1 MSIVQFLESMGR
13 RDAATFAKTGNKL
26 AKTGEKRG
34 YNSAILVLRCST
46 IHMRNMRRDEGVI
59 DGEKMRDK
67 IRELDDMGNLPD
79 YVDNRLR
86 RGTWGR

>member
-1 MSIVQFLESMGR
+1 MSIVRFLESTCKR
-13 RDAATFAKTGNKL
+13 NAATFAKTGDKL
-26 AKTGEKRG
+26 AKTGEKRRN
-34 YNSAILVLRCST
+34 NSAILVLQCT
-46 IHMRNMRRDEGVI
+46 TVHMWNMRRDEGVI

-67 IRELDDMGNLPD
+67 IRKFDDMGNLPD